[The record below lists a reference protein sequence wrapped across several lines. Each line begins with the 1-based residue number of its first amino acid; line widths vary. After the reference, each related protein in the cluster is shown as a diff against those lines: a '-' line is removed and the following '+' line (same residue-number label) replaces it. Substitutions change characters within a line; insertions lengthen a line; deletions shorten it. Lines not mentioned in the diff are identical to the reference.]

1 MMPKFRMDF
10 TLIYR
15 IKFICTN
22 EVSFYKIQCIII
34 W

>member
-1 MMPKFRMDF
+1 MVPRLKMHF

-22 EVSFYKIQCIII
+22 EESFYKIQCIII